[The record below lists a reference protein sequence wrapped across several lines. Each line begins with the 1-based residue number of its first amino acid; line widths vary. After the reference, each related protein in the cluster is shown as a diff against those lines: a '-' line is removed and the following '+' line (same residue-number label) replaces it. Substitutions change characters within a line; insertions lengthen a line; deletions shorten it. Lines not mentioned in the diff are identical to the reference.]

1 MKNWLDRT
9 PRTARDL
16 LYLFA
21 AAAVIWLVI
30 GALPGT
36 AGGVGAVLGALS
48 PFAGGIALAYV
59 LDIPARFYAEKL
71 FRGKRAPAIV
81 LAYLTAVAVLAAVIG
96 LIVPQLIQSISMFVN
111 ALPVYLDN
119 TAAFLTDLLGRFNAG
134 TDLITGLTAHLEES
148 GEQFQTALG
157 NAMSAVASAAAA
169 GAGAA
174 AGRVVNAVVSLAAS
188 IYLLAEKEPLLKA
201 CRALL
206 RALFPPRAAAGIQLV
221 FQLANRT
228 FSGYIGG
235 QLLDALFVG
244 VETFIAM
251 LILRLNYAP
260 MIAVLVAVTNIIPI
274 AGPYIGAVPS
284 ALLLLLSG
292 EPLQALIFC
301 ILILVIQQIDGNFIA
316 PRILGGA
323 TGISGLWVMVA
334 IVVGGGLFGI
344 AGMVIGVPV
353 IAVLAALLK
362 QAVGAGLTARGLDP
376 ATGGETPLAPEPD
389 EGDQPGGAG

>member
-16 LYLFA
+16 LYLIA
-21 AAAVIWLVI
+21 AAAVIWLVV

-36 AGGVGAVLGALS
+36 AGGFAAVLGALS

-59 LDIPARFYAEKL
+59 LDIPTRFYAEKL

-81 LAYLTAVAVLAAVIG
+81 LAYLTFIVVLAAVIG
-96 LIVPQLIQSISMFVN
+96 LILPQLVQSISTFVN
-111 ALPVYLDN
+111 ALPGYLDS
-119 TAAFLTDLLGRFNAG
+119 AAASLGALLKRFNAD
-134 TDLITGLTAHLEES
+134 TDLTATLTANLENS
-148 GEQFQTALG
+148 GERFQETAA
-157 NAMSAVASAAAA
+157 NMMSTVAGAAAA
-169 GAGAA
+169 GAAGA
-174 AGRVVNAVVSLAAS
+174 AGRVLDAFVSLAAS

-206 RALFPPRAAAGIQLV
+206 RALFPPHAAAGVLSV

-235 QLLDALFVG
+235 QLLDALLVG

-274 AGPYIGAVPS
+274 AGPYIGAIPS

-301 ILILVIQQIDGNFIA
+301 ILILVVQQVDGNFIA

-323 TGISGLWVMVA
+323 TSISGLWVLVA
-334 IVVGGGLFGI
+334 IIVGGGLFGI
-344 AGMVIGVPV
+344 VGMVVGVPV
-353 IAVLAALLK
+353 MAVLAALLK

-376 ATGGETPLAPEPD
+376 ATGGESPLPD
-389 EGDQPGGAG
+389 PDADEA

>member
-16 LYLFA
+16 LYLIA
-21 AAAVIWLVI
+21 AAAVIWLVV

-36 AGGVGAVLGALS
+36 AGGFAAVLGALS

-59 LDIPARFYAEKL
+59 LDIPTRFYAEKL

-81 LAYLTAVAVLAAVIG
+81 LAYLTFIVVLAAVIG
-96 LIVPQLIQSISMFVN
+96 LILPQLVQSISTFVN
-111 ALPVYLDN
+111 ALPGYLDS
-119 TAAFLTDLLGRFNAG
+119 AAASLGALLKRFNAD
-134 TDLITGLTAHLEES
+134 TDLTATLTANLENS
-148 GEQFQTALG
+148 GERFQETAA
-157 NAMSAVASAAAA
+157 NMMSTVAGAAAA
-169 GAGAA
+169 GAAGA
-174 AGRVVNAVVSLAAS
+174 AGRVLDAFVSLAAS

-206 RALFPPRAAAGIQLV
+206 RALFPPHAAAGVLSV

-235 QLLDALFVG
+235 QLLDALLVG
-244 VETFIAM
+244 IETFIAM

-274 AGPYIGAVPS
+274 AGPYIGAIPS

-301 ILILVIQQIDGNFIA
+301 ILILVVQQVDGNFIA

-323 TGISGLWVMVA
+323 TGISGLWVLVA
-334 IVVGGGLFGI
+334 IIVGGGLFGI
-344 AGMVIGVPV
+344 VGMVVGVPV
-353 IAVLAALLK
+353 MAVLAALLK

-376 ATGGETPLAPEPD
+376 ATGGESPLPD
-389 EGDQPGGAG
+389 PDADET

>member
-16 LYLFA
+16 LYLIA
-21 AAAVIWLVI
+21 AAAVIWLVV

-36 AGGVGAVLGALS
+36 AGAFAAVLGALS

-59 LDIPARFYAEKL
+59 LDIPTRFYAEKL

-81 LAYLTAVAVLAAVIG
+81 LAYLTFIVVLAAVIG
-96 LIVPQLIQSISMFVN
+96 LILPQLVQSISTFVN
-111 ALPVYLDN
+111 ALPGYLDS
-119 TAAFLTDLLGRFNAG
+119 AAASLGALLKRFNAD
-134 TDLITGLTAHLEES
+134 TDLTATLTANLENS
-148 GEQFQTALG
+148 GERFQETAA
-157 NAMSAVASAAAA
+157 NMMSTVAGAAAA
-169 GAGAA
+169 GAAGA
-174 AGRVVNAVVSLAAS
+174 AGRVLDAFVSLAAS

-206 RALFPPRAAAGIQLV
+206 RALFPPHAAAGVLSV

-235 QLLDALFVG
+235 QLLDALLVG

-274 AGPYIGAVPS
+274 AGPYIGAIPS

-301 ILILVIQQIDGNFIA
+301 ILILVVQQVDGNFIA

-323 TGISGLWVMVA
+323 TGISGLWVLVA
-334 IVVGGGLFGI
+334 IIVGGGLFGI
-344 AGMVIGVPV
+344 VGMVVGVPV
-353 IAVLAALLK
+353 MAVLAALLK

-376 ATGGETPLAPEPD
+376 ATGGESPLPD
-389 EGDQPGGAG
+389 PDADEA

>member
-16 LYLFA
+16 LYLIA
-21 AAAVIWLVI
+21 AAAVIWLVV

-36 AGGVGAVLGALS
+36 AGGFAAVLGALS

-59 LDIPARFYAEKL
+59 LDIPTRFYAEKL

-81 LAYLTAVAVLAAVIG
+81 LAYLTFIVVLAAVIG
-96 LIVPQLIQSISMFVN
+96 LILPQLVQSISTFVN
-111 ALPVYLDN
+111 ALPGYLDS
-119 TAAFLTDLLGRFNAG
+119 AAASLGALLKRFNAD
-134 TDLITGLTAHLEES
+134 TDLTATLTANLENS
-148 GEQFQTALG
+148 GERFQETAA
-157 NAMSAVASAAAA
+157 NIMSTVAGAAAA
-169 GAGAA
+169 GAAGA
-174 AGRVVNAVVSLAAS
+174 AGRVLDAFVSLAAS

-206 RALFPPRAAAGIQLV
+206 RALFPPHAAAGVLSV

-235 QLLDALFVG
+235 QLLDALLVG
-244 VETFIAM
+244 IETFIAM

-274 AGPYIGAVPS
+274 AGPYIGAIPS

-301 ILILVIQQIDGNFIA
+301 ILILVVQQVDGNFIA

-323 TGISGLWVMVA
+323 TGISGLWVLVA
-334 IVVGGGLFGI
+334 IIVGGGLFGI
-344 AGMVIGVPV
+344 VGMVVGVPV
-353 IAVLAALLK
+353 MAVLAALLK

-376 ATGGETPLAPEPD
+376 ATGGESPLPD
-389 EGDQPGGAG
+389 PDADKA

>member
-16 LYLFA
+16 LYLIA
-21 AAAVIWLVI
+21 AAAVIWLVV

-36 AGGVGAVLGALS
+36 AGGFAAVLGALS

-59 LDIPARFYAEKL
+59 LDIPTRFYAEKL
-71 FRGKRAPAIV
+71 FHGKRAPAIV
-81 LAYLTAVAVLAAVIG
+81 LAYLTFIVVLAAVIG
-96 LIVPQLIQSISMFVN
+96 LILPQLVQSISTFVN
-111 ALPVYLDN
+111 ALPGYLDS
-119 TAAFLTDLLGRFNAG
+119 AAASLGALLKRFNAD
-134 TDLITGLTAHLEES
+134 TDLTATLTANLENS
-148 GEQFQTALG
+148 GERFQETAA
-157 NAMSAVASAAAA
+157 NMMSTVAGAAAA
-169 GAGAA
+169 GAAGA
-174 AGRVVNAVVSLAAS
+174 AGRVLDAFVSLAAS

-206 RALFPPRAAAGIQLV
+206 RALFPPHAAAGVLSV

-235 QLLDALFVG
+235 QLLDALLVG
-244 VETFIAM
+244 IETFIAM

-274 AGPYIGAVPS
+274 AGPYIGAIPS

-301 ILILVIQQIDGNFIA
+301 ILILVVQQVDGNFIA

-323 TGISGLWVMVA
+323 TGISGLWVLVA
-334 IVVGGGLFGI
+334 IIVGGGLFGI
-344 AGMVIGVPV
+344 VGMVVGVPV
-353 IAVLAALLK
+353 MAVLAALLK

-376 ATGGETPLAPEPD
+376 ATGGESPLPD
-389 EGDQPGGAG
+389 PDADEA

>member
-16 LYLFA
+16 LYLIA
-21 AAAVIWLVI
+21 AAAVIWLVV

-36 AGGVGAVLGALS
+36 AGGFAAVLGALS

-59 LDIPARFYAEKL
+59 LDIPTRFYAEKL

-81 LAYLTAVAVLAAVIG
+81 LAYLTFIVVLAAVIG
-96 LIVPQLIQSISMFVN
+96 LILPQLVQSISTFVN
-111 ALPVYLDN
+111 ALPGYLDS
-119 TAAFLTDLLGRFNAG
+119 AAASLGALLERFNAD
-134 TDLITGLTAHLEES
+134 TDLTATLTANLENS
-148 GEQFQTALG
+148 GERFQETAA
-157 NAMSAVASAAAA
+157 NMMSTVAGAAAA
-169 GAGAA
+169 GAAGA
-174 AGRVVNAVVSLAAS
+174 AGRVLDAFVSLAAS

-206 RALFPPRAAAGIQLV
+206 RALFPPHAAAGVLSV

-235 QLLDALFVG
+235 QLLDALLVG
-244 VETFIAM
+244 IETFIAM

-274 AGPYIGAVPS
+274 AGPYIGAIPS

-301 ILILVIQQIDGNFIA
+301 ILILVVQQVDGNFIA

-323 TGISGLWVMVA
+323 TGISGLWVLVA
-334 IVVGGGLFGI
+334 IIVGGGLFGI
-344 AGMVIGVPV
+344 VGMVVGVPV
-353 IAVLAALLK
+353 MAVLAALLK

-376 ATGGETPLAPEPD
+376 ATGGESPLPD
-389 EGDQPGGAG
+389 PDADEA

>member
-16 LYLFA
+16 LYLIA
-21 AAAVIWLVI
+21 AAAVIWLVV

-36 AGGVGAVLGALS
+36 AGGFAAVLGALS

-59 LDIPARFYAEKL
+59 LDIPTRFYAEKL

-81 LAYLTAVAVLAAVIG
+81 LAYLTFIVVLAAVIG
-96 LIVPQLIQSISMFVN
+96 LILPQLVQSISTFVN
-111 ALPVYLDN
+111 ALPGYLDS
-119 TAAFLTDLLGRFNAG
+119 AAASLGALLKRFNAD
-134 TDLITGLTAHLEES
+134 TDLTATLTANLENS
-148 GEQFQTALG
+148 GERFQETAA
-157 NAMSAVASAAAA
+157 NMMSTVAGAAAA
-169 GAGAA
+169 GAAGA
-174 AGRVVNAVVSLAAS
+174 AGRGLDAFGSLAAR
-188 IYLLAEKEPLLKA
+188 IYLPAEKEPLLKA

-206 RALFPPRAAAGIQLV
+206 RALFPPHAAAGVLSV

-235 QLLDALFVG
+235 QLLDALLVG
-244 VETFIAM
+244 IETFIAM

-274 AGPYIGAVPS
+274 AGPYIGAIPS

-301 ILILVIQQIDGNFIA
+301 ILILVVQQVDGNFIA

-323 TGISGLWVMVA
+323 TGISGLWVLVA
-334 IVVGGGLFGI
+334 IIVGGGLFGI
-344 AGMVIGVPV
+344 VGMVVGVPV
-353 IAVLAALLK
+353 MAVLAALLK

-376 ATGGETPLAPEPD
+376 ATGGESPLPD
-389 EGDQPGGAG
+389 PDADEA

>member
-16 LYLFA
+16 LYLIA
-21 AAAVIWLVI
+21 AAAVIWLVV

-36 AGGVGAVLGALS
+36 AGGFAAVLGALS

-59 LDIPARFYAEKL
+59 LDIPTRFYAEKL

-81 LAYLTAVAVLAAVIG
+81 LAYLTFIVVLAAVIG
-96 LIVPQLIQSISMFVN
+96 LILPQLVQSISTFVN
-111 ALPVYLDN
+111 ALPGYLDS
-119 TAAFLTDLLGRFNAG
+119 AAASLGALLKRFNAD
-134 TDLITGLTAHLEES
+134 TDLTATLTANLENS
-148 GEQFQTALG
+148 GERFQETAA
-157 NAMSAVASAAAA
+157 NMMSTVAGAAAA
-169 GAGAA
+169 GAAGA
-174 AGRVVNAVVSLAAS
+174 AGRVLDAFVSLAAS

-206 RALFPPRAAAGIQLV
+206 RALFPPHAAAGVLSV

-235 QLLDALFVG
+235 QLLDALLVG
-244 VETFIAM
+244 IETFVAM
-251 LILRLNYAP
+251 LILHLNYAP

-274 AGPYIGAVPS
+274 AGPYIGAIPS

-301 ILILVIQQIDGNFIA
+301 ILILVVQQVDGNFIA

-323 TGISGLWVMVA
+323 TGISGLWVLVA
-334 IVVGGGLFGI
+334 IIVGGGLFGI
-344 AGMVIGVPV
+344 VGMVVGVPV
-353 IAVLAALLK
+353 MAVLAALLK

-376 ATGGETPLAPEPD
+376 ATGGESPLPD
-389 EGDQPGGAG
+389 PDADEA

>member
-16 LYLFA
+16 LYLIA
-21 AAAVIWLVI
+21 AAAVIWLVV

-36 AGGVGAVLGALS
+36 AGGFAAVLGALS

-59 LDIPARFYAEKL
+59 LDIPTRFYAEKL

-81 LAYLTAVAVLAAVIG
+81 LAYLTFIVVLAAVIG
-96 LIVPQLIQSISMFVN
+96 LILPQLVQSISTFVN
-111 ALPVYLDN
+111 ALPGYLDS
-119 TAAFLTDLLGRFNAG
+119 AAASLGALLKRFNAD
-134 TDLITGLTAHLEES
+134 TDLTATLTANLENS
-148 GEQFQTALG
+148 GERFQETAA
-157 NAMSAVASAAAA
+157 NMMSTVAGAAAA
-169 GAGAA
+169 GAAGA
-174 AGRVVNAVVSLAAS
+174 AGRVLDAFVSLAAS

-206 RALFPPRAAAGIQLV
+206 RALFPPHAAAGVLSV

-235 QLLDALFVG
+235 QLLDALLVG

-274 AGPYIGAVPS
+274 AGPYIGAIPS

-301 ILILVIQQIDGNFIA
+301 ILILVVQQVDGNFIA

-323 TGISGLWVMVA
+323 TGISGLWVLVA
-334 IVVGGGLFGI
+334 IIVGGGLFGI

-353 IAVLAALLK
+353 MAVIAALLK

-376 ATGGETPLAPEPD
+376 ETGGETTLADRDGE
-389 EGDQPGGAG
+389 QASGG

>member
-16 LYLFA
+16 LYLIA
-21 AAAVIWLVI
+21 AAAVIWLVV

-36 AGGVGAVLGALS
+36 AGGFAAVLGALS

-59 LDIPARFYAEKL
+59 LDIPTRFYAEKL

-81 LAYLTAVAVLAAVIG
+81 LAYLTFIVVLAAVIG
-96 LIVPQLIQSISMFVN
+96 LILPQLVQSISTFVN
-111 ALPVYLDN
+111 ALPGYLDS
-119 TAAFLTDLLGRFNAG
+119 AAASLGALLERFNAD
-134 TDLITGLTAHLEES
+134 TDLTATLTANLENS
-148 GEQFQTALG
+148 GERFQETAA
-157 NAMSAVASAAAA
+157 NMMSTVAGAAAA
-169 GAGAA
+169 GAAGA
-174 AGRVVNAVVSLAAS
+174 AGRVLDAFVSLAAS

-206 RALFPPRAAAGIQLV
+206 RALFPPHAAAGVLSV

-235 QLLDALFVG
+235 QLLDALLVG
-244 VETFIAM
+244 IETFIAM

-274 AGPYIGAVPS
+274 AGPYIGAIPS

-301 ILILVIQQIDGNFIA
+301 ILILVVQQVDGNFIA

-323 TGISGLWVMVA
+323 TGISGLWVLVA
-334 IVVGGGLFGI
+334 IIVGGGLFGI
-344 AGMVIGVPV
+344 VGMVVGVPV
-353 IAVLAALLK
+353 MAVLAALLK

-376 ATGGETPLAPEPD
+376 ATGGESPLPAPDAD
-389 EGDQPGGAG
+389 EA

>member
-1 MKNWLDRT
+1 MKNWLDRP

-16 LYLFA
+16 LYLIA
-21 AAAVIWLVI
+21 AAAVIWLVV

-36 AGGVGAVLGALS
+36 AGGFAAVLGALS

-59 LDIPARFYAEKL
+59 LDIPTRFYAEKL

-81 LAYLTAVAVLAAVIG
+81 LAYLTFIVVLAAVIG
-96 LIVPQLIQSISMFVN
+96 LILPQLVQSISTFVN
-111 ALPVYLDN
+111 ALPGYLDS
-119 TAAFLTDLLGRFNAG
+119 AAASLGALLKRFNAD
-134 TDLITGLTAHLEES
+134 TDLTATLTANLENS
-148 GEQFQTALG
+148 GERFQETAA
-157 NAMSAVASAAAA
+157 NMMSTVAGAAAA
-169 GAGAA
+169 GAAGA
-174 AGRVVNAVVSLAAS
+174 AGRVLDAFVSLAAS

-206 RALFPPRAAAGIQLV
+206 RALFPPHAAAGVLSV

-235 QLLDALFVG
+235 QLLDALLVG
-244 VETFIAM
+244 IETFIAM

-274 AGPYIGAVPS
+274 AGPYIGAIPS

-301 ILILVIQQIDGNFIA
+301 ILILVVQQVDGNFIA

-323 TGISGLWVMVA
+323 TGISGLWVLVA
-334 IVVGGGLFGI
+334 IIVGGGLFGI
-344 AGMVIGVPV
+344 VGMVVGVPV
-353 IAVLAALLK
+353 MAVLAALLK

-376 ATGGETPLAPEPD
+376 ATGGESPLPD
-389 EGDQPGGAG
+389 PDADEA

>member
-16 LYLFA
+16 LYLIA
-21 AAAVIWLVI
+21 AAAVIWLVV

-36 AGGVGAVLGALS
+36 AGGFAAVLGALS

-59 LDIPARFYAEKL
+59 LDIPTRFYAEKL

-81 LAYLTAVAVLAAVIG
+81 LAYLTFIVVLAAVIG
-96 LIVPQLIQSISMFVN
+96 LILPQLVQSISTFVN
-111 ALPVYLDN
+111 ALPGYLDS
-119 TAAFLTDLLGRFNAG
+119 AAASLGALLKRFNAD
-134 TDLITGLTAHLEES
+134 TDLTATLTANLENS
-148 GEQFQTALG
+148 GERFQETAA
-157 NAMSAVASAAAA
+157 NMMSTVAGAAAA
-169 GAGAA
+169 GAAGA
-174 AGRVVNAVVSLAAS
+174 AGRVLDAFVSLAAS

-206 RALFPPRAAAGIQLV
+206 RALFPPHAAAGVLSV

-235 QLLDALFVG
+235 QLLDALLVG
-244 VETFIAM
+244 IETFIAM
-251 LILRLNYAP
+251 LILRRNYAP

-274 AGPYIGAVPS
+274 AGPYIGAIPS

-301 ILILVIQQIDGNFIA
+301 ILILVVQQVDGNFIA

-323 TGISGLWVMVA
+323 TGISGLWVLVA
-334 IVVGGGLFGI
+334 IIVGGGLFGI
-344 AGMVIGVPV
+344 VGMVVGVPV
-353 IAVLAALLK
+353 MAVLAALLK

-376 ATGGETPLAPEPD
+376 ATGGESPLPD
-389 EGDQPGGAG
+389 PDADEA

>member
-16 LYLFA
+16 LYLIA
-21 AAAVIWLVI
+21 AAAVIWLVV

-36 AGGVGAVLGALS
+36 AGGFAAVLGALS

-59 LDIPARFYAEKL
+59 LDIPTRFYAEKL

-81 LAYLTAVAVLAAVIG
+81 LAYLTFIVVLAAVIG
-96 LIVPQLIQSISMFVN
+96 LILPQLVQSISTFVN
-111 ALPVYLDN
+111 ALPGYLDS
-119 TAAFLTDLLGRFNAG
+119 AAASLGTLLKRFNAD
-134 TDLITGLTAHLEES
+134 TDLTATLIANLENS
-148 GEQFQTALG
+148 GERFQETAA
-157 NAMSAVASAAAA
+157 NMMSTVAGAAAA
-169 GAGAA
+169 GAAGA
-174 AGRVVNAVVSLAAS
+174 AGRVLDAFVSLAAS

-206 RALFPPRAAAGIQLV
+206 RALFPPHAAAGVLSV

-235 QLLDALFVG
+235 QLLDALLVG

-260 MIAVLVAVTNIIPI
+260 MIAVL
-274 AGPYIGAVPS
+274 AGPYIGAIPS

-301 ILILVIQQIDGNFIA
+301 ILILVVQQVDGNFIA

-323 TGISGLWVMVA
+323 TGISGLWVLVA
-334 IVVGGGLFGI
+334 IIVGGGLFGI
-344 AGMVIGVPV
+344 VGMVVGVPV
-353 IAVLAALLK
+353 MAVLAALLK

-376 ATGGETPLAPEPD
+376 ATGGESPLPD
-389 EGDQPGGAG
+389 PDADEA

>member
-16 LYLFA
+16 LYLIA
-21 AAAVIWLVI
+21 AAAVIWLVV

-36 AGGVGAVLGALS
+36 AGGFAAVLGALS

-59 LDIPARFYAEKL
+59 LDIPTRFYAEKL

-81 LAYLTAVAVLAAVIG
+81 LAYLTFIVVLAAVIG
-96 LIVPQLIQSISMFVN
+96 LILPQLVQSISTFVN
-111 ALPVYLDN
+111 ALPGYLDS
-119 TAAFLTDLLGRFNAG
+119 AAASLGALLKRFNAD
-134 TDLITGLTAHLEES
+134 TDLTATLTANLENS
-148 GEQFQTALG
+148 GERFQETAA
-157 NAMSAVASAAAA
+157 NMMSTVAGAAAA
-169 GAGAA
+169 GAAGA
-174 AGRVVNAVVSLAAS
+174 AGRVLDAFVSLAAS

-206 RALFPPRAAAGIQLV
+206 RALFPPHAAAGVLSV

-235 QLLDALFVG
+235 QLLDALLVG
-244 VETFIAM
+244 IETFIAM

-274 AGPYIGAVPS
+274 AGPYIGAIPS

-301 ILILVIQQIDGNFIA
+301 ILILVIQQVDGNFIA

-323 TGISGLWVMVA
+323 TGISGLWVLVA
-334 IVVGGGLFGI
+334 IIVGGGLFGI
-344 AGMVIGVPV
+344 AGMVIGVPAL
-353 IAVLAALLK
+353 AVVAALLK
-362 QAVGAGLTARGLDP
+362 QAVGAGLEARGLDP
-376 ATGGETPLAPEPD
+376 ATGGETPLPRRD
-389 EGDQPGGAG
+389 ETER

>member
-16 LYLFA
+16 LYLIA
-21 AAAVIWLVI
+21 AAAVIWLVV

-36 AGGVGAVLGALS
+36 AGGFAAVLGALS

-59 LDIPARFYAEKL
+59 LDIPTRFYAEKL

-81 LAYLTAVAVLAAVIG
+81 LAYLTFIVVLAAVIG
-96 LIVPQLIQSISMFVN
+96 LILPQLVQSISTFVN
-111 ALPVYLDN
+111 ALPGYLDS
-119 TAAFLTDLLGRFNAG
+119 AAASLGALLKRFNAD
-134 TDLITGLTAHLEES
+134 TDLTATLTANLENS
-148 GEQFQTALG
+148 GERFQETAA
-157 NAMSAVASAAAA
+157 NMMSTVAGAAAA
-169 GAGAA
+169 GAAGA
-174 AGRVVNAVVSLAAS
+174 AGRVLDAFVSLAAS

-206 RALFPPRAAAGIQLV
+206 RALFPPHAAAGVLSV

-235 QLLDALFVG
+235 QLLDALLVG
-244 VETFIAM
+244 IETFIAM

-274 AGPYIGAVPS
+274 AGPYIGAIPS

-301 ILILVIQQIDGNFIA
+301 ILILVVQQVDGNFIA

-323 TGISGLWVMVA
+323 TGISGLWVLVA
-334 IVVGGGLFGI
+334 IIVGGGLFGI
-344 AGMVIGVPV
+344 VGMVVGVPV
-353 IAVLAALLK
+353 MAVLAALLK

-376 ATGGETPLAPEPD
+376 ATGGESPLPD
-389 EGDQPGGAG
+389 PDAEEA

>member
-16 LYLFA
+16 LYLIA
-21 AAAVIWLVI
+21 AAAVIWLVV

-36 AGGVGAVLGALS
+36 ASGFAAVLGALS

-59 LDIPARFYAEKL
+59 LDIPTRFYAEKL

-81 LAYLTAVAVLAAVIG
+81 LAYLTFIVVLAAVIG
-96 LIVPQLIQSISMFVN
+96 LILPQLVQSISTFVN
-111 ALPVYLDN
+111 ALPGYLDS
-119 TAAFLTDLLGRFNAG
+119 AAASLGALLKRFNAD
-134 TDLITGLTAHLEES
+134 TDLTATLTANLENS
-148 GEQFQTALG
+148 GERFQETAA
-157 NAMSAVASAAAA
+157 NMMSTVAGAAAA
-169 GAGAA
+169 GAAGA
-174 AGRVVNAVVSLAAS
+174 AGRVLDAFVSLAAS
-188 IYLLAEKEPLLKA
+188 IYLPAEKEPLLKVGG
-201 CRALL
+201 ALL
-206 RALFPPRAAAGIQLV
+206 RALFPPHAAAGVLSV

-235 QLLDALFVG
+235 QLLDALLVG
-244 VETFIAM
+244 IETFIAM

-274 AGPYIGAVPS
+274 AGPYIGAIPS

-301 ILILVIQQIDGNFIA
+301 ILILVVQQVDGNFIA

-323 TGISGLWVMVA
+323 TGISGLWVLVA
-334 IVVGGGLFGI
+334 IIVGGGLFGI
-344 AGMVIGVPV
+344 VGMVVGVPV
-353 IAVLAALLK
+353 MAVLAALLK

-376 ATGGETPLAPEPD
+376 ATGGESPLPD
-389 EGDQPGGAG
+389 PDADEA

>member
-16 LYLFA
+16 LYLIA
-21 AAAVIWLVI
+21 AAAVIWLVV

-36 AGGVGAVLGALS
+36 AGGFAAVLGALS

-59 LDIPARFYAEKL
+59 LDIPTRFYAEKL
-71 FRGKRAPAIV
+71 FRGKRVPAIV
-81 LAYLTAVAVLAAVIG
+81 LAYLTFIVVLAAVIG
-96 LIVPQLIQSISMFVN
+96 LILPQLVQSISTFVN
-111 ALPVYLDN
+111 ALPGYLDS
-119 TAAFLTDLLGRFNAG
+119 AAASLGALLKRFNAD
-134 TDLITGLTAHLEES
+134 TDLTATLTANLENS
-148 GEQFQTALG
+148 GERFQETAA
-157 NAMSAVASAAAA
+157 NMMSTVAGAAAA
-169 GAGAA
+169 GAAGA
-174 AGRVVNAVVSLAAS
+174 AGRVLDAFVSLAAS

-206 RALFPPRAAAGIQLV
+206 RALFPPHAAAGVLSV

-235 QLLDALFVG
+235 QLLDALLVG
-244 VETFIAM
+244 IETFIAM

-274 AGPYIGAVPS
+274 AGPYIGAIPS

-301 ILILVIQQIDGNFIA
+301 ILILVVQQVDGNFIA

-323 TGISGLWVMVA
+323 TGISGLWVLVA
-334 IVVGGGLFGI
+334 IIVGGGLFGI
-344 AGMVIGVPV
+344 VGMVVGVPV
-353 IAVLAALLK
+353 MAVLTALLK

-376 ATGGETPLAPEPD
+376 ATGGESPLPD
-389 EGDQPGGAG
+389 PDADEA

>member
-16 LYLFA
+16 LYLIA
-21 AAAVIWLVI
+21 AAAVIWLVV

-36 AGGVGAVLGALS
+36 AGGFAAVLGALS

-59 LDIPARFYAEKL
+59 LDIPTRFYAEKL

-81 LAYLTAVAVLAAVIG
+81 LAYLTFIVVLAAVIG
-96 LIVPQLIQSISMFVN
+96 LILPQLVQSISTFVN
-111 ALPVYLDN
+111 ALPGYLDS
-119 TAAFLTDLLGRFNAG
+119 AAASLGALLKRFNAD
-134 TDLITGLTAHLEES
+134 TDLTATLPANLETS
-148 GEQFQTALG
+148 GERVQEPAA
-157 NAMSAVASAAAA
+157 NMMSTVAGAAAA
-169 GAGAA
+169 GAAGA
-174 AGRVVNAVVSLAAS
+174 AGRVLDAFVSLAAS

-206 RALFPPRAAAGIQLV
+206 RALFPPHAAAGVLSV

-235 QLLDALFVG
+235 QLLDALLVG
-244 VETFIAM
+244 IETFIAM

-274 AGPYIGAVPS
+274 AGPYIGAIPS

-301 ILILVIQQIDGNFIA
+301 ILILVVQQVDGNFIA

-323 TGISGLWVMVA
+323 TGISGLWVLVA
-334 IVVGGGLFGI
+334 IIVGGGLFGI
-344 AGMVIGVPV
+344 VGMVVGVPV
-353 IAVLAALLK
+353 MAVLAALLK

-376 ATGGETPLAPEPD
+376 ATGGESPLPD
-389 EGDQPGGAG
+389 PDADEA

>member
-1 MKNWLDRT
+1 MKRWLDRV
-9 PRTARDL
+9 PRTTRDW

-21 AAAVIWLVI
+21 AAALIWLVVN
-30 GALPGT
+30 ALPNT
-36 AGGVGAVLGALS
+36 AGGFQAVLGALS

-59 LDIPARFYAEKL
+59 LDIPTRFYAEKL
-71 FRGKRAPAIV
+71 CRGKRGPAIV
-81 LAYLTAVAVLAAVIG
+81 LAFLSFLAVLAAVIG
-96 LIVPQLIQSISMFVN
+96 LIVPQLIASISMFVN
-111 ALPVYLDN
+111 ALPNYLDN
-119 TAAFLTDLLGRFNAG
+119 AAVAIGGALEWLNA
-134 TDLITGLTAHLEES
+134 DNDLTASLMNYLENS
-148 GEQFQTALG
+148 GERFQSLMG
-157 NAMSAVASAAAA
+157 DMMSAVVSAATA

-174 AGRVVNAVVSLAAS
+174 AGRVVDMVVALAAS

-206 RALFPPRAAAGIQLV
+206 RALFPPQAAAGVMSV

-235 QLLDALFVG
+235 QLLDALLVG
-244 VETFIAM
+244 IETFLAM
-251 LILRLNYAP
+251 LVLGLNYAP

-274 AGPYIGAVPS
+274 AGPYIGAIPS

-301 ILILVIQQIDGNFIA
+301 ILILVIQQVDGNFIA

-323 TGISGLWVMVA
+323 TGISGLWVLVA
-334 IVVGGGLFGI
+334 IIVGGGLFGI
-344 AGMVIGVPV
+344 GGMVIGVPV
-353 IAVLAALLK
+353 MAVLAALLK

-376 ATGGETPLAPEPD
+376 ETGGETALGERDEEDGAP
-389 EGDQPGGAG
+389 GV

>member
-16 LYLFA
+16 LYLIA
-21 AAAVIWLVI
+21 AAAVIWLVV

-36 AGGVGAVLGALS
+36 AGGFAAVLGALS

-59 LDIPARFYAEKL
+59 LDIPTRFYVEKL

-81 LAYLTAVAVLAAVIG
+81 LAYLTFIVVLAAVIG
-96 LIVPQLIQSISMFVN
+96 LILPQLVQSISTFVN
-111 ALPVYLDN
+111 ALPGYLDS
-119 TAAFLTDLLGRFNAG
+119 AAASLGALLKRFNAD
-134 TDLITGLTAHLEES
+134 TDLTATLTANLENS
-148 GEQFQTALG
+148 GERFQETAA
-157 NAMSAVASAAAA
+157 NMMSTVAGAAAA
-169 GAGAA
+169 GAAGA
-174 AGRVVNAVVSLAAS
+174 AGRVLDAFVSLAAS

-206 RALFPPRAAAGIQLV
+206 RALFPPHAAAGVLSV

-235 QLLDALFVG
+235 QLLDALLVG

-274 AGPYIGAVPS
+274 AGPYIGAIPS

-301 ILILVIQQIDGNFIA
+301 ILILVVQQVDGNFIA

-323 TGISGLWVMVA
+323 TGISGLWVLVA
-334 IVVGGGLFGI
+334 IIVGGGLFGI
-344 AGMVIGVPV
+344 VGMVVGVPV
-353 IAVLAALLK
+353 MAVLAALLK

-376 ATGGETPLAPEPD
+376 ATGGESPLPD
-389 EGDQPGGAG
+389 PDADKA

>member
-16 LYLFA
+16 LYLIA
-21 AAAVIWLVI
+21 AAAVIWLVV

-36 AGGVGAVLGALS
+36 AGGFAAVLGALS

-59 LDIPARFYAEKL
+59 LDIPTRFYAEKL

-81 LAYLTAVAVLAAVIG
+81 LAYLTFIVVLAAVIG
-96 LIVPQLIQSISMFVN
+96 LILPQLVQSISTFVN
-111 ALPVYLDN
+111 ALPGYLDS
-119 TAAFLTDLLGRFNAG
+119 AAASLGALLKRFNAD
-134 TDLITGLTAHLEES
+134 TDLTATLTANLENS
-148 GEQFQTALG
+148 GERFQETAA
-157 NAMSAVASAAAA
+157 NMMSTVAGAAAA
-169 GAGAA
+169 GAAGA
-174 AGRVVNAVVSLAAS
+174 AGRVLDAFVSLAAS

-206 RALFPPRAAAGIQLV
+206 RALFPPHAAAGVLSV

-235 QLLDALFVG
+235 QLLDALLVG
-244 VETFIAM
+244 IETFIAM

-274 AGPYIGAVPS
+274 AGPYIGAIPS

-301 ILILVIQQIDGNFIA
+301 ILILVVQQVDGNFIA

-323 TGISGLWVMVA
+323 TGISGLWVLVA
-334 IVVGGGLFGI
+334 IIVGGGLFGI
-344 AGMVIGVPV
+344 VGMVVGVPV
-353 IAVLAALLK
+353 MAVLAALLK

-376 ATGGETPLAPEPD
+376 ATGGESPLPD
-389 EGDQPGGAG
+389 PDADKA

>member
-16 LYLFA
+16 LYLIA
-21 AAAVIWLVI
+21 AAAVIWLVV

-36 AGGVGAVLGALS
+36 AGGFAAVLGALS

-59 LDIPARFYAEKL
+59 LDIPTRFYAEKL

-81 LAYLTAVAVLAAVIG
+81 LAYLTFIVVLAAVIG
-96 LIVPQLIQSISMFVN
+96 LILPQLVQSISTFVN
-111 ALPVYLDN
+111 ALPGYLDS
-119 TAAFLTDLLGRFNAG
+119 AAASLGALLKRFNAD
-134 TDLITGLTAHLEES
+134 TDLTATQTANLENS
-148 GEQFQTALG
+148 GERFQETAA
-157 NAMSAVASAAAA
+157 NMMSTVAGAAAA
-169 GAGAA
+169 GAAGA
-174 AGRVVNAVVSLAAS
+174 AGRVLDAFVSLAAS

-206 RALFPPRAAAGIQLV
+206 RALFPPHAAAGVLSV

-235 QLLDALFVG
+235 QLLDALLVG
-244 VETFIAM
+244 IETFIAM

-274 AGPYIGAVPS
+274 AGPYIGAIPS

-301 ILILVIQQIDGNFIA
+301 ILILVVQQVDGNFIA

-323 TGISGLWVMVA
+323 TGISGLWVLVA
-334 IVVGGGLFGI
+334 IIVGGGLFGI
-344 AGMVIGVPV
+344 VGMVVGVPV
-353 IAVLAALLK
+353 MAVLAALLK

-376 ATGGETPLAPEPD
+376 ATGGESPLPD
-389 EGDQPGGAG
+389 PDADEA

>member
-16 LYLFA
+16 LYLIA
-21 AAAVIWLVI
+21 AAAVIWLVV

-36 AGGVGAVLGALS
+36 AGGFAAVLGALS

-59 LDIPARFYAEKL
+59 LDIPTRFYAEKL

-81 LAYLTAVAVLAAVIG
+81 LAYLTFIVVLAAVIG
-96 LIVPQLIQSISMFVN
+96 LILPQLVQSISTFVN
-111 ALPVYLDN
+111 ALPGYLDS
-119 TAAFLTDLLGRFNAG
+119 AAASLGALLKRFNAD
-134 TDLITGLTAHLEES
+134 TDLTATLTANLENS
-148 GEQFQTALG
+148 GERFQETAA
-157 NAMSAVASAAAA
+157 NMMSTVAGAAAA
-169 GAGAA
+169 GAAGA
-174 AGRVVNAVVSLAAS
+174 AGRVLDAFVSLAAS
-188 IYLLAEKEPLLKA
+188 IYLLADKEPLLKA

-206 RALFPPRAAAGIQLV
+206 RALFPPHAAAGVLSV

-235 QLLDALFVG
+235 QLLDALLVG

-274 AGPYIGAVPS
+274 AGPYIGAIPS

-301 ILILVIQQIDGNFIA
+301 ILILVVQQVDGNFIA

-323 TGISGLWVMVA
+323 TGISGLWVLVA
-334 IVVGGGLFGI
+334 IIVGGGLFGI
-344 AGMVIGVPV
+344 VGMVVGVPV
-353 IAVLAALLK
+353 MAVLAALLK

-376 ATGGETPLAPEPD
+376 ATGGESPLPD
-389 EGDQPGGAG
+389 PDADEA

>member
-16 LYLFA
+16 LYLIA
-21 AAAVIWLVI
+21 AAAVIWLVV

-36 AGGVGAVLGALS
+36 AGGFAAVLGALS

-59 LDIPARFYAEKL
+59 LDIPTRFYAEKL

-81 LAYLTAVAVLAAVIG
+81 LAYLTFIVVLAAVIG
-96 LIVPQLIQSISMFVN
+96 LILPQLVQSISTFVN
-111 ALPVYLDN
+111 ALPGYLDSAAASLGALLKRFSADTDLTATLTAN
-119 TAAFLTDLLGRFNAG
+119 LENSGERFQETAANMMSTVAG
-134 TDLITGLTAHLEES
+134 
-148 GEQFQTALG
+148 
-157 NAMSAVASAAAA
+157 AAAA
-169 GAGAA
+169 GAAGA
-174 AGRVVNAVVSLAAS
+174 AGRVLDAFVSLAAS

-206 RALFPPRAAAGIQLV
+206 RALFPPHAAAGVLSV

-235 QLLDALFVG
+235 QLLDALLVG

-274 AGPYIGAVPS
+274 AGPYIGAIPS

-301 ILILVIQQIDGNFIA
+301 ILILVVQQVDGNFIA

-323 TGISGLWVMVA
+323 TGISGLWVLVA
-334 IVVGGGLFGI
+334 IIVGGGLFGI
-344 AGMVIGVPV
+344 VGMVVGVPV
-353 IAVLAALLK
+353 MAVLAALLK

-376 ATGGETPLAPEPD
+376 ATGGESPLPD
-389 EGDQPGGAG
+389 PDADEA

>member
-16 LYLFA
+16 LYLIA
-21 AAAVIWLVI
+21 AAAVIWLVV

-36 AGGVGAVLGALS
+36 AGGFAAVLGALS

-59 LDIPARFYAEKL
+59 LDIPTRFYAEKL

-81 LAYLTAVAVLAAVIG
+81 LAYLTFIVVLAAVIG
-96 LIVPQLIQSISMFVN
+96 LILPQLVQSISTFVN
-111 ALPVYLDN
+111 ALPGYLDS
-119 TAAFLTDLLGRFNAG
+119 AAASLGALLKRFNAD
-134 TDLITGLTAHLEES
+134 TDLTATLTANLENS
-148 GEQFQTALG
+148 GERFQETAA
-157 NAMSAVASAAAA
+157 NMMSTVAGAAAA
-169 GAGAA
+169 GAAGA
-174 AGRVVNAVVSLAAS
+174 AGRVLDAFVSLAAS

-206 RALFPPRAAAGIQLV
+206 RALFPPHAAAGVLSV

-235 QLLDALFVG
+235 QLLDALLVG
-244 VETFIAM
+244 VEAFIAM

-274 AGPYIGAVPS
+274 AGPYIGAIPS

-301 ILILVIQQIDGNFIA
+301 ILILVVQQVDGNFIA

-323 TGISGLWVMVA
+323 TGISGLWVLVA
-334 IVVGGGLFGI
+334 IIVGGGLFGI
-344 AGMVIGVPV
+344 VGMVVGVPV
-353 IAVLAALLK
+353 MAVLAALLK

-376 ATGGETPLAPEPD
+376 ATGGESPLPD
-389 EGDQPGGAG
+389 PDADEA

>member
-16 LYLFA
+16 LYLIA
-21 AAAVIWLVI
+21 AAAVIWLVV

-36 AGGVGAVLGALS
+36 AGGFAAVLGALS

-59 LDIPARFYAEKL
+59 LDIPTRFYAEKL

-81 LAYLTAVAVLAAVIG
+81 LAYLTFIVVLAAVIG
-96 LIVPQLIQSISMFVN
+96 LILPQLVQSISTFVN
-111 ALPVYLDN
+111 ALPGYLDS
-119 TAAFLTDLLGRFNAG
+119 AAASLGALLKRFNAD
-134 TDLITGLTAHLEES
+134 TDLTATLTANLENS
-148 GEQFQTALG
+148 GERFQETAA
-157 NAMSAVASAAAA
+157 NMMSTVAGAAAA
-169 GAGAA
+169 GAAGA
-174 AGRVVNAVVSLAAS
+174 AGRVLDAFVSLAAS

-206 RALFPPRAAAGIQLV
+206 RALFPPHAAAGVLSV

-235 QLLDALFVG
+235 QLLDALLVG
-244 VETFIAM
+244 IETFIAM

-274 AGPYIGAVPS
+274 AGPYIGAIPS

-301 ILILVIQQIDGNFIA
+301 ILILVIQQVDGNFIA

-323 TGISGLWVMVA
+323 TGISGLWVLVA
-334 IVVGGGLFGI
+334 IIVGGGLFGI
-344 AGMVIGVPV
+344 AGMVIGVPAL
-353 IAVLAALLK
+353 AVVAALLK
-362 QAVGAGLTARGLDP
+362 QAVGAGLEARGLDP
-376 ATGGETPLAPEPD
+376 ATGGETPLPRRD
-389 EGDQPGGAG
+389 EIER